1 MSLPRHRS
9 ADQMAFVLPAPVY
22 PRASARAAG
31 HLLAR
36 NPPHALDPRARE
48 AARDMLGGYRHDNVY
63 EPQCANL
70 GDE

>member
-9 ADQMAFVLPAPVY
+9 ADPMASVLPAPVY
-22 PRASARAAG
+22 PRAPPRTAG

-36 NPPHALDPRARE
+36 NPPHAHDPRARE
-48 AARDMLGGYRHDNVY
+48 AARHMLGSYRHDNVY
-63 EPQCANL
+63 EPQRADL